1 MPKNAA
7 PNIVA
12 VVDYG
17 AGNIRSVARALEW
30 VIGAAGLRL
39 AVRITADPE
48 DIARAA
54 RIVLPGQGAFG
65 SCMDALAGIDG
76 MLEALERRVRGQ
88 GAPFLGICV
97 GMQLLADRGL
107 EHGTHA
113 GLGWIPGEVRP
124 LEAGPDLKVPHM
136 GWNTVAPT
144 PTGAAHPVLGDVPA
158 GEYFYFVHSYAMD
171 CADARDVLATAD
183 YGTHFACAVGRENI
197 LGVQFHPE
205 KSQRAGL
212 ALLDAFV
219 RWRP

>member
-7 PNIVA
+7 RNIVA

-30 VIGAAGLRL
+30 VVEAAGLHL
-39 AVRITADPE
+39 AVHTTAEPE
-48 DIARAA
+48 EVARAT
-54 RIVLPGQGAFG
+54 RIVLPGQGAFK
-65 SCMDALAGIDG
+65 SCMDALPGIDG
-76 MLEALERRVRGQ
+76 MLEALERRVRKE

-107 EHGTHA
+107 EHGEHA

-124 LEAGPDLKVPHM
+124 LEARPGLKVPHM
-136 GWNTVAPT
+136 GWNTVTPT
-144 PTGAAHPVLGDVPA
+144 PAGVAHPVLEGVPA
-158 GEYFYFVHSYAMD
+158 GEYFYFVHSYAMH

-183 YGTHFACAVGRENI
+183 YGARFPCAVGRDTI
-197 LGVQFHPE
+197 LGTQFHPE
-205 KSQRAGL
+205 KSQHAGL